1 MATRKTAP
9 KGTTVEVDG
18 IEVTVAVDPADDY
31 ELIECA
37 MTMADE
43 SAPVAD
49 HNRAYFRRNHLLLGE
64 GYDRV
69 MGELR
74 AANGGRL
81 PRDVVA
87 SFMARVIAGV
97 AEAKNS

>member
-1 MATRKTAP
+1 MGDGKTARR
-9 KGTTVEVDG
+9 GTTVEVDG

-31 ELIECA
+31 GLIECA

-49 HNRAYFRRNHLLLGE
+49 HNRAYFRRNHILLGDA
-64 GYDRV
+64 YDRV

-74 AANGGRL
+74 AQNGGRL
-81 PRDVVA
+81 PRDAVA
-87 SFMARVIAGV
+87 SFMARVVAGV